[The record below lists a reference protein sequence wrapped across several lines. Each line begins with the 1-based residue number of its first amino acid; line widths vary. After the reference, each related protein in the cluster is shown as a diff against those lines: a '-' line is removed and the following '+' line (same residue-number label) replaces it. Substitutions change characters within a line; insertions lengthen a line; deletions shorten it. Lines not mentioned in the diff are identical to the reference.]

1 MNFPAL
7 KRLGRL
13 TSLTNYLIAMYTIYC
28 SKRTTKCLVTS
39 VQYSELSHLYALISQ
54 AAGITLI
61 AVGVYAAKMGT
72 GVAARYVEARLGKPS
87 LIRETSR
94 LSFFQGLRRPVKVNT
109 CVRNGVVVFVCLL
122 CFFV

>member
-1 MNFPAL
+1 MPGHKCPLF
-7 KRLGRL
+7 
-13 TSLTNYLIAMYTIYC
+13 
-28 SKRTTKCLVTS
+28 RTLQFIHS
-39 VQYSELSHLYALISQ
+39 ISQ

-109 CVRNGVVVFVCLL
+109 CVRNGVVVFVYLL
-122 CFFV
+122 CFFCITETYDKNVRESLISILLRNDRICWC